1 MWGGGILKNN
11 NIVSSKNND
20 GLDFCKNS
28 KNTKTSNFFA
38 FSLIE
43 LSIVL
48 IIIGLLVAG
57 ITGGASLIESAKIRA
72 FINEISSFKQAVHT
86 FYASKDRLPGD
97 LNNLGTIGYN
107 SGQTY
112 TTSSFSEPYNAKTP
126 NTDSAPFIDLYL
138 EKIIDFKPSETNPT
152 GGAGKGYPYSKVFKT
167 GTFRFWNF
175 KSKGSSGNYL
185 FNIKIDSPYVYFSDN
200 TANERKK
207 YPKIFKKVDEKLDD
221 GQYDSAIMNAICAA
235 PNATPSKSSGFAL
248 YDEAINDNTG
258 GYCSGFNFNIGF

>member
-1 MWGGGILKNN
+1 M
-11 NIVSSKNND
+11 V
-20 GLDFCKNS
+20 F
-28 KNTKTSNFFA
+28 
-38 FSLIE
+38 
-43 LSIVL
+43 
-48 IIIGLLVAG
+48 IIIGLIAAG

-86 FYASKDRLPGD
+86 FYASKGRLLGD

-112 TTSSFSEPYNAKTP
+112 TKSSFPAPYNTVAP
-126 NTDSAPFIDLYL
+126 NYNSAPFIDMYL
-138 EKIIDFKPSETNPT
+138 EKIIDFKLSETNSS

-167 GTFRFWNF
+167 GTLRFWNF

-185 FNIKIDSPYVYFSDN
+185 FNVKIDSPYVYFSDN

-221 GQYDSAIMNAICAA
+221 GQYDPAIINAICVA
-235 PNATPSKSSGFAL
+235 PNAIPSKSSCFAS